1 MIVKSKTIGY
11 KAGAK
16 GMAKEVS
23 RVNGKAG
30 ESMMIDNNVVSF
42 RSGGTTHTMELGRIK
57 VMEVRNAEE
66 AKAFVN
72 EAPNDS
78 VGLWAYNG
86 CKSAGGKCLY
96 IVGRDTEQ
104 RWAMEVNK
112 SQANNALAFCNRV
125 IPKTKEEQEEDIKL
139 YAAIQTPLG
148 GLAAIGEI
156 VCILGSYFATV
167 NFQQPLLGLIL
178 AGLAIFLFFKA
189 K

>member
-1 MIVKSKTIGY
+1 MS
-11 KAGAK
+11 
-16 GMAKEVS
+16 
-23 RVNGKAG
+23 
-30 ESMMIDNNVVSF
+30 IDEGVVGF
-42 RSGGTTHTMELGRIK
+42 RTGGTTHTMELGRIK

-66 AKAFVN
+66 AKAFVA
-72 EAPNDS
+72 EMPSD
-78 VGLWAYNG
+78 VYGLWAYNG
-86 CKSAGGKCLY
+86 CKSASGKCLY

-104 RWAMEVNK
+104 RWVMEVNK

-156 VCILGSYFATV
+156 ACILGAYYAAAT
-167 NFQQPLLGLIL
+167 FQQPLIALAL
-178 AGLAIFLFFKA
+178 AGLAIFLFFKV

>member
-1 MIVKSKTIGY
+1 
-11 KAGAK
+11 
-16 GMAKEVS
+16 
-23 RVNGKAG
+23 
-30 ESMMIDNNVVSF
+30 MMIDNNVVSF

-156 VCILGSYFATV
+156 VCIMGSYFATV